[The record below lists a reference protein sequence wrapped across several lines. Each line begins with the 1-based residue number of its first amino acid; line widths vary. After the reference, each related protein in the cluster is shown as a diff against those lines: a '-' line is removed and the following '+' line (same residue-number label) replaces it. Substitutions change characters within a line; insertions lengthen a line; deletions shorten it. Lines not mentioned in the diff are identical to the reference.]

1 MIMRYTWIPSLTLL
15 LCGCAT
21 QDSVDVYIPP
31 PSQSLVRAAF
41 DPTKFVETRYEV
53 RSYREAADLAIRH
66 EPHAIHRRTRVPVT
80 ISTDFAIGSRTNHPP
95 ASIAPL
101 SASEEL
107 AAELDTQKKITA
119 DLHAMKTSMRET
131 EQRMQAQYATL
142 VRQSAEVA
150 KVREGLEAER
160 VRLRAAPVAVSPP
173 TPPARP
179 VRASAADSSQV
190 KW

>member
-1 MIMRYTWIPSLTLL
+1 MIMPYTWIPFLTLL

-31 PSQSLVRAAF
+31 PSQLIVRAASE
-41 DPTKFVETRYEV
+41 PTKFVETRYEL
-53 RSYREAADLAIRH
+53 RSYREVVNPALRH
-66 EPHAIHRRTRVPVT
+66 EPHAVYRRTRVPVT
-80 ISTDFAIGSRTNHPP
+80 ISADFAIGSRANHPP

-101 SASEEL
+101 SASDEL
-107 AAELDTQKKITA
+107 AAELGTQRKITA
-119 DLHAMKTSMRET
+119 DLHAMQTSMRET

-160 VRLRAAPVAVSPP
+160 VRLRATPVAVSPP
-173 TPPARP
+173 TPPVRP
-179 VRASAADSSQV
+179 VRAPAADSSQV